1 MSTVS
6 NSYVNSAMES
16 AAVYNKTGQKSE
28 QKTAAEEK
36 LAIEKNDGE
45 KKVRVSGRTV
55 GNPMLS
61 ETAAKY
67 YEELKKKYGNMDF
80 VLVSA
85 DQKEY
90 AKANASQ
97 YGNSNK
103 MVVLIDEEKI
113 ERMATDENYRK
124 QYEGVIANAASG
136 LTQLKERL
144 SKMGMSVKSCGMSVN
159 DNGAASFFA
168 TMDKSFA
175 AQNKKIAEK
184 RAAKKAAQKAQE
196 KKAQKEKQQEKLEE
210 SRKDGS
216 ISRVSDESKESDSSD
231 EIVFE
236 AASID
241 ELIRKIENM
250 EYSEN
255 KSESVL
261 SDAEKRI
268 GRKFDFT
275 V

>member
-6 NSYVNSAMES
+6 NTYVNSGMES
-16 AAVYNKTGQKSE
+16 AAVYNKTEQKSE
-28 QKTAAEEK
+28 QKTAADEK
-36 LAIEKNDGE
+36 LVIEKNDGE
-45 KKVRVSGRTV
+45 KKVKVSGRTV
-55 GNPMLS
+55 GNPMLT

-67 YEELKKKYGNMDF
+67 YEELKRKYGNMDF
-80 VLVSA
+80 ILVSA

-113 ERMATDENYRK
+113 ERMATDEKYRK

-144 SKMGMSVKSCGMSVN
+144 SKMGMSVKSCGMKVN
-159 DNGAASFFA
+159 DNGTASFFA
-168 TMDKSFA
+168 TMDKSMT
-175 AQNKKIAEK
+175 AQNKRIAER
-184 RAAKKAAQKAQE
+184 RAEKKAEQKAKADAIE
-196 KKAQKEKQQEKLEE
+196 KKAQKEKQKEKLEE

-216 ISRVSDESKESDSSD
+216 VSRVSDESKDG

-236 AASID
+236 ANSLD
-241 ELIRKIENM
+241 ELLRKIENM

-255 KSESVL
+255 KIESVL

-268 GRKFDFT
+268 GQQFDFT

>member
-6 NSYVNSAMES
+6 NSYVNT
-16 AAVYNKTGQKSE
+16 AAENVAAYNKTE
-28 QKTAAEEK
+28 QKTEKKSSSEEK
-36 LAIEKNDGE
+36 VVIEKNDGE

-61 ETAAKY
+61 ENAAKY
-67 YEELKKKYGNMDF
+67 YDELRRKYGNMDF
-80 VLVSA
+80 VLVST

-90 AKANASQ
+90 AQANAAK

-113 ERMATDENYRK
+113 ERMASDEKYRK
-124 QYEGVIANAASG
+124 QYEGVIADAASG
-136 LTQLKERL
+136 LTQLKEKL
-144 SKMGMSVKSCGMSVN
+144 SKMGMSVKSYGMKVN
-159 DNGAASFFA
+159 DNGAASFFV

-175 AQNKKIAEK
+175 EQSKKIAEK
-184 RAAKKAAQKAQE
+184 RAAKKAEKKSQE
-196 KKAQKEKQQEKLEE
+196 KKAQKEKQEEKLEAK
-210 SRKDGS
+210 RKEDADGS
-216 ISRVSDESKESDSSD
+216 VSNKTDESE

-241 ELIRKIENM
+241 ELLRKIENM

-255 KSESVL
+255 KSGSVL
-261 SDAEKRI
+261 SDTEKKI
-268 GRKFDFT
+268 GQQFDFMA
-275 V
+275 

>member
-1 MSTVS
+1 MGTVS
-6 NSYVNSAMES
+6 NSYVNSSVEN
-16 AAVYNKTGQKSE
+16 AAVYNKSE
-28 QKTAAEEK
+28 QKTEQKAAAEEK
-36 LAIEKNDGE
+36 VAIEKNDGE

-61 ETAAKY
+61 EGAAKY
-67 YEELKKKYGNMDF
+67 YEELKRKYGNMEF
-80 VLVSA
+80 VLVST

-90 AKANASQ
+90 AQANASK

-113 ERMATDENYRK
+113 ERMATDEKYRK
-124 QYEGVIANAASG
+124 QYEGVIADAASG
-136 LTQLKERL
+136 LTQLKEKL
-144 SKMGMSVKSCGMSVN
+144 SKMGMGVKSYGMKVN
-159 DNGAASFFA
+159 DNGAASFFV
-168 TMDKSFA
+168 TMDKGFA

-184 RAAKKAAQKAQE
+184 RAAKKAEQKSQE
-196 KKAQKEKQQEKLEE
+196 KKAQKEKQKEKLEE
-210 SRKDGS
+210 KRKAD
-216 ISRVSDESKESDSSD
+216 KESTENVDNE

-241 ELIRKIENM
+241 ELLRKIENM

-255 KSESVL
+255 KKEGVL
-261 SDAEKRI
+261 SDVEKKI
-268 GRKFDFT
+268 GQQFDFM